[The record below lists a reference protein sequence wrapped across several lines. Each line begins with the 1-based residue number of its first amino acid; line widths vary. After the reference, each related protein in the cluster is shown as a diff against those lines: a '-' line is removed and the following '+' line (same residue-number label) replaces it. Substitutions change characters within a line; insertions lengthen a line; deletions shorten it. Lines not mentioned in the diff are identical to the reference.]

1 MSKIQRV
8 KGRCFL
14 GGRTLETGDVILLA
28 TDGNYHGITFPDPLR
43 VRVTYDDAGSLHLK
57 TCAPLGIGERQVDI
71 PYAPEDDLFSWPPE
85 KRT

>member
-1 MSKIQRV
+1 V
-8 KGRCFL
+8 KGRYFL

-28 TDGNYHGITFPDPLR
+28 TGGNYHGIALPDPLP
-43 VRVTYDDAGSLHLK
+43 VTVTFDSDGSLRLK
-57 TCAPLGIGERQVDI
+57 TCILNPGERQIDI